1 MYVNATKH
9 KLRTCHVSHLPRTQ
23 NLSTAP
29 ALERTPD
36 PPTGSPKLIGI
47 LTQVVSQVV
56 TLSLDPPPL
65 WVSPFSLKHSY
76 TLKKSKNTQT
86 AFVHRSLGNPS
97 LLWNLLPQIRK
108 PSILFS
114 PSFLCAPCDWST
126 GYTHR
131 GIEVSF
137 AIHGQVQA
145 CLCPLDCHNPQ
156 SHRN

>member
-1 MYVNATKH
+1 M
-9 KLRTCHVSHLPRTQ
+9 RTRHVSHLPRTQ

-47 LTQVVSQVV
+47 LTQVVSQLV
-56 TLSLDPPPL
+56 TLSLDPRLSGSHLSPPNIHTH
-65 WVSPFSLKHSY
+65 LKI
-76 TLKKSKNTQT
+76 KKQKHTT

>member
-1 MYVNATKH
+1 M
-9 KLRTCHVSHLPRTQ
+9 RTCHVSHLSQTQ
-23 NLSTAP
+23 NLSTLP

-47 LTQVVSQVV
+47 LTQVVSQLV
-56 TLSLDPPPL
+56 TLSLDPRLSGSHLSPPNIHTH
-65 WVSPFSLKHSY
+65 LKI
-76 TLKKSKNTQT
+76 KKQKHTT

>member
-1 MYVNATKH
+1 MPCFPPVPDSKSVNASCTREDPGSSDGLSETNWNTH
-9 KLRTCHVSHLPRTQ
+9 AGSLTGCHPISRPPRLSGSHL
-23 NLSTAP
+23 S
-29 ALERTPD
+29 
-36 PPTGSPKLIGI
+36 PPNIHTH
-47 LTQVVSQVV
+47 
-56 TLSLDPPPL
+56 
-65 WVSPFSLKHSY
+65 LKI
-76 TLKKSKNTQT
+76 KKQKHTT

-156 SHRN
+156 SHWN